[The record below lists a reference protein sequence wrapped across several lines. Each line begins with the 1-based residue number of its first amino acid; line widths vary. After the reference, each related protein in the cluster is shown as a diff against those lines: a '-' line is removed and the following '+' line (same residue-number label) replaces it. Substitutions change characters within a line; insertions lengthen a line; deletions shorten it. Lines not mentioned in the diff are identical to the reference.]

1 MMHLIRHLED
11 VRNET
16 HGMHARAEALNV
28 LMRTRSRMP
37 PSYIVWLGFHR
48 YWAGVEHWI
57 GEM

>member
-1 MMHLIRHLED
+1 MFAMKLTGCMHGLKHER
-11 VRNET
+11 
-16 HGMHARAEALNV
+16 